1 MGYMNDWNSYNI
13 EIIVGICLSRWLD
26 EGDGENGIE
35 QTLTLSEILV
45 SDETEAEET
54 TDLPGNIMCDQV
66 CQSVQMSA
74 EIEDSFCNSWVSI
87 DTS

>member
-1 MGYMNDWNSYNI
+1 M
-13 EIIVGICLSRWLD
+13 D

-54 TDLPGNIMCDQV
+54 TDLPGNIKS

-74 EIEDSFCNSWVSI
+74 EIEESFCNS
-87 DTS
+87 

>member
-1 MGYMNDWNSYNI
+1 
-13 EIIVGICLSRWLD
+13 LSRWLD

-54 TDLPGNIMCDQV
+54 TDLPGNIKS

-74 EIEDSFCNSWVSI
+74 EIEESFCNS
-87 DTS
+87 